1 MASRSNN
8 SHLKDLTP
16 EALLEMVKGDN
27 MEAFEELYFRYWKT
41 LYSFAYKKVGT
52 KEIAEE
58 IVQEFLTNLWANRKQ
73 LTINSSFTGYIFI
86 AVRNLVVNYI
96 SREMRRNTYSQFA
109 KLFRS
114 DIDESTEQTI
124 MIRDLHLNMQR
135 ELEFLPSKCR
145 SVFEMSRLD
154 FKTNKQIA
162 EELGI
167 SEKAV
172 EGHLTRAI
180 RRLRISLNT
189 IFFFF

>member
-16 EALLEMVKGDN
+16 EALLEMVKEDN
-27 MEAFEELYFRYWKT
+27 MEAFEELYFRYWKI

-73 LTINSSFTGYIFI
+73 LTVNSSFTGYIFI

-124 MIRDLHLNMQR
+124 MIRDLHLNMKR